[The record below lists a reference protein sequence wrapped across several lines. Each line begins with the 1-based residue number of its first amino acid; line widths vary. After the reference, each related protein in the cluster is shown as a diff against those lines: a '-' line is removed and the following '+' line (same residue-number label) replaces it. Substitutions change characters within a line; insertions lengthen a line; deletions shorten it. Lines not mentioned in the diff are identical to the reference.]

1 MSTLKR
7 FKRPTIVC
15 NDDGDNDDYYPLR
28 PNNMVY
34 KKP

>member
-1 MSTLKR
+1 MRSK
-7 FKRPTIVC
+7 KNVC
-15 NDDGDNDDYYPLR
+15 NDDGDNDDYHPLR